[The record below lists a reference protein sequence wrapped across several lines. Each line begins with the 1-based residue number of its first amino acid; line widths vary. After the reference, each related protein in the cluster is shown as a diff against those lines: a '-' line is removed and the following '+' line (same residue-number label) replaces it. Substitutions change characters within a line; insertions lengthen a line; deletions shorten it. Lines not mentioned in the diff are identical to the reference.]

1 MLTKSRKF
9 DLIPS
14 RETRD
19 IMSLSQ
25 MREKEGNRP
34 GARGDSTRG
43 GHQKTLS
50 KNYIE
55 APLPI

>member
-1 MLTKSRKF
+1 MLTKPRKF
-9 DLIPS
+9 DLVPS

-34 GARGDSTRG
+34 GPRGDSTRG

-50 KNYIE
+50 EN
-55 APLPI
+55 

>member
-14 RETRD
+14 REIRD

-34 GARGDSTRG
+34 GSRSDSTRG

-50 KNYIE
+50 EN
-55 APLPI
+55 